1 MANNKLDTNLPAV
14 NGGQDFAILTGI
26 SPIYKYEG
34 GKRVGETPIG
44 TKISVVLQGNRFTPL
59 DVKILNATDPLP
71 NITDEKI
78 QASCAEVKLIAVRF
92 TDCKISLYSIGG
104 QMVLSAISNGAEIMN
119 TSGK

>member
-1 MANNKLDTNLPAV
+1 MANNKLDTSLPAV
-14 NGGQDFAILTGI
+14 NGGQEFAILTGI
-26 SPIYKYEG
+26 GPIYKYEG

-44 TKISVVLQGNRFTPL
+44 TKISVVLQGNRFAPL

-104 QMVLSAISNGAEIMN
+104 QMIMSANASGVELVN
-119 TSGK
+119 TSSK